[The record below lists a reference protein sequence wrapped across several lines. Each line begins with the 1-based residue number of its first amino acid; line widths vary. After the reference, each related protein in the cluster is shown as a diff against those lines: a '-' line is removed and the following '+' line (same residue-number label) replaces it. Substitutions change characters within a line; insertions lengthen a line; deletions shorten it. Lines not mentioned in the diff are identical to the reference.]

1 MIRNYFI
8 SHLRS
13 LWRNRTHAFINLLG
27 LSLGVTCTTVI
38 FLILRF
44 ELSFDNYHAD
54 QDRIYRV
61 VHEFINS
68 PKPAFS
74 AAMTYPLPPALRQDF
89 PDLEYA
95 ALADNNMNDP
105 VITVTR
111 DDNSTEK
118 FKEKGVVFLDP
129 EFLKI
134 FHYDWIE
141 GNSDALKKEKTVVLT
156 ESIARKYFGTSAV
169 VNKVINFNN
178 EFDVTVAGIIK
189 DPPLN
194 TDFNFKVMLSSNLGS
209 IEHGWEDWTAAASSL
224 TCFVKLKA
232 GVSQKDFE
240 AKLKGWHL
248 KYFTGKGEEDGKSR
262 TYFLQPLSEHHFD
275 TKFHSNLAGRTV
287 SYERLTTLGLIGLLL
302 LLTACINFIN
312 LNTVLIIDRS
322 KEAGIRKVMGST
334 RHQLVFQFLGETL
347 TITLLSMIVSTG
359 LIELA
364 LLQLSSVLEYRLTFH
379 PLTDPATTSFL
390 VALPV
395 AVTLLAGLYP
405 GLTLS
410 RFQPVVAL
418 KNKLT
423 GSPGKGMT
431 LRRSLIVFQLVI
443 SQVLVVCTIIVVQQI
458 NYFMNQ
464 PIGLNSKAIV
474 EFELPERK
482 PEVIERLKER
492 LKAIPGIQNATM
504 SNTGA
509 TSGNNWGGEFE
520 AVVGGKLIKEG
531 ASVKFANEDFIDTYQ
546 IQLLYGEN
554 LVKCDTANRFLI
566 NESLSKV
573 MGFGNPA
580 DAIGT
585 PIDIWGNKALVT
597 GVVKDF
603 NALPLHNRLNPTIIL
618 SGTTA
623 YYIGAVRIESSAMME
638 TIELVKAAWE
648 DVYPKYVFQ
657 YNFLDDTIA
666 HFYDAERRTSYLI
679 GLFAGVAIFIG
690 CIGLFGLVSFM
701 ARRKTKEVGIRKT
714 LGASVSQVLILFSKE
729 FAILIL
735 VSFVIAVPVSY
746 YFMQEWLNNFTYRIQ
761 PGAPTY
767 MLGVTVTFAV
777 VIATVGIRS
786 YKAAIANPVDAL
798 RDE

>member
-1 MIRNYFI
+1 
-8 SHLRS
+8 
-13 LWRNRTHAFINLLG
+13 
-27 LSLGVTCTTVI
+27 
-38 FLILRF
+38 
-44 ELSFDNYHAD
+44 
-54 QDRIYRV
+54 
-61 VHEFINS
+61 
-68 PKPAFS
+68 
-74 AAMTYPLPPALRQDF
+74 MTYPLPRALRQDF
-89 PDLEYA
+89 PDLEYVA
-95 ALADNNMNDP
+95 MADRNMNDP
-105 VITVTR
+105 VITITR

-118 FKEKGVVFLDP
+118 FKEKGVAFLDP

-141 GNSDALKKEKTVVLT
+141 GNSDALKQEKTVVLT
-156 ESIARKYFGTSAV
+156 ESMARKYFGTTDV
-169 VNKVINFNN
+169 VNKIINFDN
-178 EFDVTVAGIIK
+178 EFDVTVVGVIK
-189 DPPLN
+189 DPQPN
-194 TDFNFKVMLSSNLGS
+194 TDFTFSVMLSSNLGS
-209 IEHGWEDWTAAASSL
+209 TKHGWEEWGSASSSIN
-224 TCFVKLKA
+224 CFVKLKA

-248 KYFTGKGEEDGKSR
+248 KYFTGKNEEDGKNR
-262 TYFLQPLSEHHFD
+262 TYFLQPLSVQHFD
-275 TKFHSNLAGRTV
+275 TRFNNIAGRVV
-287 SYERLTTLGLIGLLL
+287 SYERLTTLGLIGVLL

-322 KEAGIRKVMGST
+322 KEAGIRKVMGSS

-359 LIELA
+359 LVELA
-364 LLQLSSVLEYRLTFH
+364 LIQLSSVLEYRLTFH
-379 PLTDPATTSFL
+379 PLSDPATTSFL

-418 KNKLT
+418 KNKLS

-458 NYFMNQ
+458 NYFLNQ
-464 PIGLNSKAIV
+464 PIGLNSRAIV
-474 EFELPERK
+474 EFELPENK
-482 PEVIERLKER
+482 PDVIARLKER
-492 LKAIPGIQNATM
+492 LKSIPGVENAAM

-509 TSGNNWGGEFE
+509 TSGNNWGGDFE
-520 AVVGGKLIKEG
+520 AVVGGKLVKEG
-531 ASVKFANEDFIDTYQ
+531 ASVKFASEDFIETYE
-546 IQLLYGEN
+546 IQLLHGEN
-554 LVKCDTANRFLI
+554 LVKSDTANRFLI
-566 NESLSKV
+566 NESLSRV
-573 MGFGNPA
+573 LGFTNPA

-603 NALPLHNRLNPTIIL
+603 NTLPLHNRLNPTIIL
-618 SGTTA
+618 CGTTA
-623 YYIGAVRIESSAMME
+623 YYTGAARIESSKMME
-638 TIELVKAAWE
+638 TIALVKAAWE

-666 HFYDAERRTSYLI
+666 HFYDSERQTSYLI

-767 MLGVTVTFAV
+767 MLGVAVTFAV

>member
-1 MIRNYFI
+1 
-8 SHLRS
+8 
-13 LWRNRTHAFINLLG
+13 LG
-27 LSLGVTCTTVI
+27 ITCTTVI

-44 ELSFDNYHAD
+44 ELSFDKYHAD

-61 VHEFINS
+61 VHEYINS

-89 PDLEYA
+89 PDLEYVA
-95 ALADNNMNDP
+95 MADRNMNDP
-105 VITVTR
+105 VITITR

-118 FKEKGVVFLDP
+118 FKEKGVAFLDP

-141 GNSDALKKEKTVVLT
+141 GNADALKQEKTVVLT
-156 ESIARKYFGTSAV
+156 ESMARKYFGTSAV
-169 VNKVINFNN
+169 LNKVINFDN
-178 EFDVTVAGIIK
+178 EFDVTVVGVIK
-189 DPPLN
+189 DPQLN
-194 TDFNFKVMLSSNLGS
+194 TDLTFSVMLSSNLGS
-209 IEHGWEDWTAAASSL
+209 IEHGWEEWGSASSSIN
-224 TCFVKLKA
+224 CFVKLKA
-232 GVSQKDFE
+232 GVTQKDFE

-248 KYFTGKGEEDGKSR
+248 KYFTGKNEEDGKNR
-262 TYFLQPLSEHHFD
+262 TYFLQPLSEQHFD
-275 TKFHSNLAGRTV
+275 INFHNIAGRVV
-287 SYERLTTLGLIGLLL
+287 SYQRLTTLGLIGLLL

-322 KEAGIRKVMGST
+322 KEAGIRKVMGSS

-364 LLQLSSVLEYRLTFH
+364 LIQLSSVLEYRLSFH
-379 PLTDPATTSFL
+379 PLSDPATTSFL

-410 RFQPVVAL
+410 RFQPVIAL
-418 KNKLT
+418 KNKLS

-474 EFELPERK
+474 EFELPENK
-482 PEVIERLKER
+482 PEVIARLKER
-492 LKAIPGIQNATM
+492 LKSIPGVQNAAM

-509 TSGNNWGGEFE
+509 TSGNNWGGDFE
-520 AVVGGKLIKEG
+520 AVVGGKLVKEG
-531 ASVKFANEDFIDTYQ
+531 ASVKFASEDFIDTYE
-546 IQLLYGEN
+546 IQLLHGEN

-573 MGFGNPA
+573 LGFENPA

-603 NALPLHNRLNPTIIL
+603 NTLPLHNRLNPTIIL

-623 YYIGAVRIESSAMME
+623 YYTGAVRIEYSKMME
-638 TIELVKAAWE
+638 TIALVKAVWE
-648 DVYPKYVFQ
+648 EIYPKYVFQ
-657 YNFLDDTIA
+657 YDFLDDTIA
-666 HFYDAERRTSYLI
+666 HFYDSERRTSYLI

-761 PGAPTY
+761 PGALTY
-767 MLGVTVTFAV
+767 MLGVAVTFAV